1 MFGLSRYPVTTRF
14 FSPALTTFSA
24 WRLLR
29 QHSLP
34 MSVPHASAPNR
45 PALRLVGAEEPA
57 AASNQAQGPVDP
69 RDFDE
74 VFRRYSPYVARIAL
88 RLLGNDSEVDDLVQ
102 DVFLEAHR
110 GLPSLRE
117 AGALGGWLA
126 RICVRRAV
134 RRLRRRRFLAL
145 LSLDNVAERDLP
157 FDAAASPEE
166 RAEVVRL
173 YRLLDRLPAEERVAW
188 LLRHVEG
195 EALDDMVLLCGCSK
209 STVQRRLRS
218 AEARISREVTS

>member
-1 MFGLSRYPVTTRF
+1 
-14 FSPALTTFSA
+14 
-24 WRLLR
+24 
-29 QHSLP
+29 
-34 MSVPHASAPNR
+34 MSIPHASAANR
-45 PALRLVGAEEPA
+45 PALRLVGAEPA
-57 AASNQAQGPVDP
+57 AGVSVAEGPVDP
-69 RDFDE
+69 QNFDD

-110 GLPSLRE
+110 GLRSLRE

-126 RICVRRAV
+126 RICVRRAT
-134 RRLRRRRFLAL
+134 RRLRRRRLLAL
-145 LSLDNVAERDLP
+145 LSLDSVPERDLP

-173 YRLLDRLPAEERVAW
+173 YRLLDRLPAAERVAW

-195 EALDDMVLLCGCSK
+195 EGLDDMVALCACSK
-209 STVQRRLRS
+209 STVQRRLRH
-218 AEARISREVTS
+218 AEAWLSQEVSS

>member
-1 MFGLSRYPVTTRF
+1 
-14 FSPALTTFSA
+14 
-24 WRLLR
+24 
-29 QHSLP
+29 
-34 MSVPHASAPNR
+34 
-45 PALRLVGAEEPA
+45 LRLVSVQADGSSSPSAPA
-57 AASNQAQGPVDP
+57 PVDP

-110 GLPSLRE
+110 GLGSLRE

-126 RICVRRAV
+126 RICVRRAT
-134 RRLRRRRFLAL
+134 RRLRRRRLLNL
-145 LSLDNVAERDLP
+145 LSLDSASEPELP
-157 FDAAASPEE
+157 LSAGTTPEQ
-166 RAEVVRL
+166 RVLVIQL
-173 YRLLDRLPAEERVAW
+173 YRRLDRLPADERVAW

-195 EALDDMVLLCGCSK
+195 ESLDDMVELCSCSK

-218 AEARISREVTS
+218 AEARLAREVMS